1 MATAITTAICA
12 CRTDNRRLNG
22 IDEGAGGILSTTV
35 VSSLTVQELKSES
48 QKHSDQNNKVRIFA
62 IMKVVLV
69 LSYFRRG
76 ILIQPIPNDDLEVI
90 FDRFC
95 VE

>member
-1 MATAITTAICA
+1 
-12 CRTDNRRLNG
+12 RTDSRRLNG

-35 VSSLTVQELKSES
+35 VSPLTVQELKSES

-62 IMKVVLV
+62 IMNVVLV
-69 LSYFRRG
+69 LSYFRID
-76 ILIQPIPNDDLEVI
+76 ILTQPIPNDDLAVI
-90 FDRFC
+90 FHRFC